1 MALLPPY
8 GDGFSEL
15 LVIWQRCYDCLGG
28 DQIEVGSGLTKTQ
41 WMAWFRVS
49 ENEPTFGTADRGD
62 NGVQDRTCKRMC
74 SGPSVSNCVVS

>member
-1 MALLPPY
+1 MEA
-8 GDGFSEL
+8 
-15 LVIWQRCYDCLGG
+15 
-28 DQIEVGSGLTKTQ
+28 GSGLTKTQ